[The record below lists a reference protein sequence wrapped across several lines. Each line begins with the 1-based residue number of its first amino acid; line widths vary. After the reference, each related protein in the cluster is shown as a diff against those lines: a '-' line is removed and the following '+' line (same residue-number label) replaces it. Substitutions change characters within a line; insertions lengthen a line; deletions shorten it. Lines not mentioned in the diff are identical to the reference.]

1 MEENDSETQL
11 SEKEKLKAI
20 AKALNA
26 DEDDILEEL
35 SENPDSR
42 NIIRNETLSKLRT
55 MDKVGLSS
63 KEYIASI
70 SIGDLSE
77 SHKQMLEIKK
87 YLKNLY
93 EKNLI
98 IGFEYMVIK
107 SESDIYDEDL
117 DIDAIR
123 KINQGIFPCIWI
135 NITYETN
142 FFEKNEQTAIEEKFS
157 LISL

>member
-1 MEENDSETQL
+1 MTF
-11 SEKEKLKAI
+11 
-20 AKALNA
+20 
-26 DEDDILEEL
+26 
-35 SENPDSR
+35 
-42 NIIRNETLSKLRT
+42 
-55 MDKVGLSS
+55 VGLSS
-63 KEYIASI
+63 KEYIAKK

-77 SHKQMLEIKK
+77 SHKQILEIKK

-117 DIDAIR
+117 DIDAIN
-123 KINQGIFPCIWI
+123 KISKGLFPCIWI
-135 NITYETN
+135 NITYETD
-142 FFEKNEQTAIEEKFS
+142 FFEKNEQKAIEEKFA